1 MSGVLWLHS
10 SQVSSGYLGN
20 TNTGLAGSDMLPSC
34 PVKFPSQDYPL
45 QNLTEN
51 WVAVGETF
59 LAAGNFCSPLVTALA
74 LLWYYYVKEFGGR
87 IFCVGI
93 LISQQRCSFTIC
105 TIIGWVIFHFLT
117 IIVLQY
123 CQWPGGMWSCLF
135 VLCENNSRVL
145 ILMKIFECPLIWQ
158 TCHRNSLNPS

>member
-1 MSGVLWLHS
+1 MWLHS
-10 SQVSSGYLGN
+10 SQLWIFVKHKPRISPGRHV
-20 TNTGLAGSDMLPSC
+20 TTELPSQVSE
-34 PVKFPSQDYPL
+34 PRLSPAKFDSELSRCGRNIFISRKLLFSL
-45 QNLTEN
+45 Q
-51 WVAVGETF
+51 
-59 LAAGNFCSPLVTALA
+59 LVVVSTLA
-74 LLWYYYVKEFGGR
+74 LLWYYYVKECGGR